1 MEYQKIKRLFLVSLV
16 LLLGCTSVDS
26 STIKKQSA
34 RIKRDLIESLRSVE
48 SLDDLK
54 RASAR
59 LKKLHLKLAELVEK
73 SFEVEEDSL
82 ANLGD
87 DPEDRQL
94 AEDLKEHLSRV
105 MEYEGAR
112 ELMVE
117 IQKEARRS
125 LDAFSARQRSSQ
137 EL

>member
-1 MEYQKIKRLFLVSLV
+1 VEYQKIKRLFLVSLV

>member
-94 AEDLKEHLSRV
+94 ADDLKEHLSRV

-137 EL
+137 VL